1 MTSEGWK
8 TKGAAE
14 KYKQT
19 VDIVAPGRQ
28 EILSMIARL
37 AARTIAD
44 KPYIMDIGCGWGN
57 VTDEILAYKP
67 QASVNMVDYSEE
79 MVCICQ
85 EKFKDNPNIQVMQY
99 DLNQG
104 LPSLDIKFDS
114 VVSCFALH
122 HIEFE
127 NRIKLYTDIRK
138 TLKDE
143 GVFVNGDLFKGD
155 SPAMNQWEFNNYIY
169 WMVEQLKEKL
179 GQTFE
184 FSDLKTRQ
192 LENYKIMRDMP
203 GTIWDMCSD
212 LKKSG
217 FQFVDCLCKYQNL
230 AVLAAS
236 SS

>member
-1 MTSEGWK
+1 
-8 TKGAAE
+8 
-14 KYKQT
+14 
-19 VDIVAPGRQ
+19 
-28 EILSMIARL
+28 
-37 AARTIAD
+37 
-44 KPYIMDIGCGWGN
+44 
-57 VTDEILAYKP
+57 
-67 QASVNMVDYSEE
+67 
-79 MVCICQ
+79 
-85 EKFKDNPNIQVMQY
+85 
-99 DLNQG
+99 
-104 LPSLDIKFDS
+104 
-114 VVSCFALH
+114 
-122 HIEFE
+122 
-127 NRIKLYTDIRK
+127 
-138 TLKDE
+138 
-143 GVFVNGDLFKGD
+143 
-155 SPAMNQWEFNNYIY
+155 MNQWEFNNYIY